1 MVLRMALPGAA
12 MTRALSAGDDG
23 SARKL
28 LKAVAL
34 PEEGSMAVTAITLGQ
49 AAGR

>member
-12 MTRALSAGDDG
+12 STRALSAGAAG
-23 SARKL
+23 SPRKL
-28 LKAVAL
+28 LKALAL
-34 PEEGSMAVTAITLGQ
+34 FEEGSMDVTAITLGQ